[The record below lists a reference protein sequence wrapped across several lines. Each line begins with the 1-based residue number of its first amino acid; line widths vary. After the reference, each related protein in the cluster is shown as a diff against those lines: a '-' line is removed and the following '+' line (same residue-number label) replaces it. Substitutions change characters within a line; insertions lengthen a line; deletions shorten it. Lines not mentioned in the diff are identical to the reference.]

1 MKLILIA
8 GLALSLGACSSGL
21 KEIKPDGD
29 AGSQIVTGEIYPKAP
44 PRPNEGSLW
53 PGDTSQNLL
62 FGDTKARNIGDVV
75 TVLLDENFTS
85 SATAT
90 TATSKSSNI
99 NLQTGQMLGLP
110 TNLGITNFLGGG
122 NQFDPNL
129 NATTSRSTDGSG
141 TTTREGTMT
150 GTMAA
155 VMAGGLCGLIGVYI
169 VLRGMSYI
177 GHGLSHAI
185 FGGAVVAYVMSWNF
199 YIGAGMWGFI
209 SALLINKTVRSTKI
223 NADAAIGVITTASF
237 AVGVAL
243 ISRYR
248 SFTRSFDAA
257 LFGNVLG
264 VTTGDLWVI
273 AGVSL
278 MTAVMVFFIYRQLL
292 FTTFDSEVAGI
303 YGVKTAWIDTLFA
316 LMLAAALIAALQIL
330 GVTLIAAA
338 LVIPAITARLLTDSF
353 NRIIFL
359 SVGIGML
366 TGFVGMYLS
375 FYVDVASGASIVL
388 AQAFLFTVV
397 LAVTSLQQR
406 AQQRMVH
413 THV

>member
-1 MKLILIA
+1 M
-8 GLALSLGACSSGL
+8 
-21 KEIKPDGD
+21 
-29 AGSQIVTGEIYPKAP
+29 
-44 PRPNEGSLW
+44 
-53 PGDTSQNLL
+53 NLL
-62 FGDTKARNIGDVV
+62 LEPFQFEFFRN
-75 TVLLDENFTS
+75 
-85 SATAT
+85 
-90 TATSKSSNI
+90 
-99 NLQTGQMLGLP
+99 
-110 TNLGITNFLGGG
+110 
-122 NQFDPNL
+122 
-129 NATTSRSTDGSG
+129 
-141 TTTREGTMT
+141 

-248 SFTRSFDAA
+248 RFTQSFDAA
-257 LFGNVLG
+257 LFGNILG
-264 VTTGDLWVI
+264 VTWDEVAVVAGITVLVAAVI
-273 AGVSL
+273 LVA
-278 MTAVMVFFIYRQLL
+278 YKQLL
-292 FTTFDSEVAGI
+292 FTTFDAEVAQV
-303 YGVKTAWIDTLFA
+303 YGVRTQWIDTLFA
-316 LMLAAALIAALQIL
+316 LALAAAIIASMQVL